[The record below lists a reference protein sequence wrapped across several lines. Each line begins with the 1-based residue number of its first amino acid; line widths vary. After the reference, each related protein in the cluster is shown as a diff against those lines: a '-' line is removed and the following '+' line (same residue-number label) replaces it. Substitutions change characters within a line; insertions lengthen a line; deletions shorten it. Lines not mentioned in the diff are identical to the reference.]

1 MEDGFYNL
9 VFDVSQYLERIAE
22 ALESIEDNMR
32 VQHETEGADL

>member
-1 MEDGFYNL
+1 MTESYL
-9 VFDVSQYLERIAE
+9 MVLSQIANSLERIAE